1 MGTTVTRWFR
11 SGALAGIAVLLL
23 AALSASAAQPDP
35 LRARLAELEQGGPLV
50 IDKSPVMNGDAVA
63 ALYRK
68 RESRPIWT
76 DADRIR
82 QLQASIALA
91 EQHGLTRADYRPDAV
106 AEALAVAGRPEAAQ
120 GERQA
125 ELEIALTDSLV
136 RIVEHLR
143 HGKVDPSTVYPDWNF
158 NRRAGQAAELSNLSA
173 AIARGEILAAVE
185 HASPQYPVYKR
196 LLQALAQY
204 RRLKADGGW
213 PTIDVGP
220 KLQPDT
226 VDPRVL
232 QLRARLKVTGE
243 LAADAPMTDVYDADL
258 VKAVQRFQTRHGL
271 TPDGEIGPRTLTALN
286 ASPAARI
293 DQIRVNLERARWAL
307 HELRETYVV
316 VDIAG
321 YQASYVRDGKVVW
334 QSRVQVGQPLRM
346 TPVLKSRF
354 TDIVLNPNWT
364 VPPTVLSKDIIPGA
378 RKDPRDFEK
387 RRLRILDSERNEV
400 DPSEVDWT
408 QYTEKNFPYVL
419 RQDPGPGNALGRIK
433 FNFPNR
439 HSVYMHDTPKK
450 AWFDRTER
458 AFSSGCIRVD
468 KPMELAELLLADSE
482 RWSQEKIKAAIDQGR
497 TRTVILTKPVP
508 VLILYWTVD
517 VDEQGGVLF
526 KRDVY
531 DQDRMVLQEM
541 RKPVEFRGNIRT
553 ARGALQP
560 EAPQKEATTRE
571 SSGA

>member
-1 MGTTVTRWFR
+1 MLLVATTP
-11 SGALAGIAVLLL
+11 A
-23 AALSASAAQPDP
+23 AAQQDA
-35 LRARLAELEQGGPLV
+35 LRARLAELEQGGLV
-50 IDKSPVMNGDAVA
+50 LVDRSPVADGDAVA

-76 DADRIR
+76 DAERIR
-82 QLQASIALA
+82 QLQAAIGLA
-91 EQHGLTRADYRPDAV
+91 EQHGLNRSDYRPEAV
-106 AEALAVAGRPEAAQ
+106 AEALALVSRPDGAHA
-120 GERQA
+120 ERQA

-136 RIVEHLR
+136 RIVDHLR
-143 HGKVDPSTVYPDWNF
+143 HGKVEPSSVYPDWNF
-158 NRRAGQAAELSNLSA
+158 NRRAGQTTDLNNLAA
-173 AIARGEILAAVE
+173 AIGSGEILAAVE

-204 RRLKADGGW
+204 RQLKADGGW
-213 PTIDVGP
+213 PTVDAAGP
-220 KLQPDT
+220 KLQPDA
-226 VDPRVL
+226 VDPRVV

-243 LAADAPMTDVYDADL
+243 LAVDAPMTDVYDADL
-258 VKAVQRFQTRHGL
+258 VKAVQRFQSRHGL
-271 TPDGEIGPRTLTALN
+271 AADGEIGPRTLTALN
-286 ASPAARI
+286 MSATARV

-321 YQASYVRDGKVVW
+321 YQASYVRDGKVIW
-334 QSRVQVGQPLRM
+334 QNRVQVGQPLRM
-346 TPVLKSRF
+346 TPVLKSKF

-364 VPPTVLSKDIIPGA
+364 VPPTVLSKDIIPAA
-378 RKDPRDFEK
+378 RKDPHDFHK
-387 RRLRILDSERNEV
+387 RNLRILDGDRNEV
-400 DPSEVDWT
+400 DPSEVDWS

-433 FNFPNR
+433 FNFPNKY
-439 HSVYMHDTPKK
+439 SVYMHDTPKK
-450 AWFDRTER
+450 AWFDRSER

-468 KPMELAELLLADSE
+468 KPMELAALLLADSE
-482 RWSQEKIKAAIDQGR
+482 RWSQEKIKSAIDQGR
-497 TRTVILTKPVP
+497 TRTVVLNRPVP

-517 VDEQGGVLF
+517 VNEQGGILF

-531 DQDRMVLQEM
+531 DQDRLVLQEM

>member
-1 MGTTVTRWFR
+1 MLG
-11 SGALAGIAVLLL
+11 GIAVLLM
-23 AALSASAAQPDP
+23 AAHVPASAQQDP
-35 LRARLAELEQGGPLV
+35 LRTRLAELEQGGPVV
-50 IDKSPVMNGDAVA
+50 IDKAPVMNGDAVA

-68 RESRPIWT
+68 RDSRPIWT
-76 DADRIR
+76 DAQRIR
-82 QLQASIALA
+82 QLEAAISLA
-91 EQHGLTRADYRPDAV
+91 EQHGLNRSDYRPDAV
-106 AEALAVAGRPEAAQ
+106 AEALASASRAEAAQ
-120 GERQA
+120 RERQA

-143 HGKVDPSTVYPDWNF
+143 HGKVEPSSVYPDWNL
-158 NRRAGQAAELSNLSA
+158 NRRSGQAAELSNLSA

-204 RRLKADGGW
+204 RQLKADGGW
-213 PTIDVGP
+213 PTIDAGP
-220 KLQPDT
+220 KLQPDA

-243 LAADAPMTDVYDADL
+243 LAADAPMTDAYDADL

-271 TPDGEIGPRTLTALN
+271 TADGEIGPRTLTALN
-286 ASPAARI
+286 ASAAARV

-321 YQASYVRDGKVVW
+321 YQASYVRDGKVIW
-334 QSRVQVGQPLRM
+334 QGRVQVGQPLRM
-346 TPVLKSRF
+346 TPVLKSKF

-387 RRLRILDSERNEV
+387 RKLRIIDGDRNEI

-419 RQDPGPGNALGRIK
+419 RQDPGPGNALLHA
-433 FNFPNR
+433 R
-439 HSVYMHDTPKK
+439 HAQEGVVRPL
-450 AWFDRTER
+450 R
-458 AFSSGCIRVD
+458 ARLQLRLHPVGQ
-468 KPMELAELLLADSE
+468 ADGA
-482 RWSQEKIKAAIDQGR
+482 RRAAARRFGALVAGQDQGGDR
-497 TRTVILTKPVP
+497 PGQDAHGGPDQARPGADPLLDRGRRRAGGDPVQARRLRP
-508 VLILYWTVD
+508 GPAGSAGIAET
-517 VDEQGGVLF
+517 GGV
-526 KRDVY
+526 
-531 DQDRMVLQEM
+531 
-541 RKPVEFRGNIRT
+541 
-553 ARGALQP
+553 
-560 EAPQKEATTRE
+560 
-571 SSGA
+571 SG

>member
-1 MGTTVTRWFR
+1 
-11 SGALAGIAVLLL
+11 
-23 AALSASAAQPDP
+23 
-35 LRARLAELEQGGPLV
+35 
-50 IDKSPVMNGDAVA
+50 
-63 ALYRK
+63 
-68 RESRPIWT
+68 
-76 DADRIR
+76 
-82 QLQASIALA
+82 
-91 EQHGLTRADYRPDAV
+91 
-106 AEALAVAGRPEAAQ
+106 
-120 GERQA
+120 
-125 ELEIALTDSLV
+125 
-136 RIVEHLR
+136 
-143 HGKVDPSTVYPDWNF
+143 
-158 NRRAGQAAELSNLSA
+158 
-173 AIARGEILAAVE
+173 
-185 HASPQYPVYKR
+185 
-196 LLQALAQY
+196 
-204 RRLKADGGW
+204 
-213 PTIDVGP
+213 
-220 KLQPDT
+220 
-226 VDPRVL
+226 
-232 QLRARLKVTGE
+232 
-243 LAADAPMTDVYDADL
+243 
-258 VKAVQRFQTRHGL
+258 
-271 TPDGEIGPRTLTALN
+271 
-286 ASPAARI
+286 
-293 DQIRVNLERARWAL
+293 
-307 HELRETYVV
+307 
-316 VDIAG
+316 
-321 YQASYVRDGKVVW
+321 VVW

-346 TPVLKSRF
+346 TPVLKSKF

-387 RRLRILDSERNEV
+387 RKLRILDSERNEI
-400 DPSEVDWT
+400 DPAEVDWT

-482 RWSQEKIKAAIDQGR
+482 RWSQEKIRAAIDQGR
-497 TRTVILTKPVP
+497 TRTVVLSKPVP

-517 VDEQGGVLF
+517 VDEQGGILF